1 MSTAVETSRLLMDYE
16 ERIKQEIETMKA
28 KRAFALQATDNCAL
42 CSLIDELCTFAV
54 KKQMDNQMH
63 TPDGFG
69 GIKEL
74 KTKPFTIHCGECDKF
89 VKDDDGNWS
98 IATSYCTTIATTTL
112 PIEALHAAAI
122 ALLDTIA
129 DIHQWEQEWR

>member
-1 MSTAVETSRLLMDYE
+1 MDYE

-28 KRAFALQATDNCAL
+28 KRAFALQVADNCEL
-42 CSLIDELCTFAV
+42 HRLIDELCSFTV

-69 GIKEL
+69 GVTEIK
-74 KTKPFTIHCGECDKF
+74 TQPFTIHCGECDKL
-89 VKDDDGNWS
+89 VKNSDGNWN
-98 IATSYCTTIATTTL
+98 IATTDGTTL
-112 PIEALHAAAI
+112 PVTTLPTEALRATAI

-129 DIHQWEQEWR
+129 SIHQWEQEWV